1 MSKRLDEKTKLLANA
16 LNTAATSC
24 FTIGVVGPIVAVSI
38 NLGDA
43 AAKVPIPTLALSSVF
58 WLFAAVML
66 HLGARKVL
74 DGLSE

>member
-43 AAKVPIPTLALSSVF
+43 AAKVSILTLALNSVF
-58 WLFAAVML
+58 WLFAVML